1 MAGLTIRA
9 CHASQFTASRPLLR
23 TQSQY
28 TVAHTICIESFS
40 NIMSTQLPTNSD
52 LAWDLDEFNQA
63 DRAMEFVRQFE
74 TTLCVYSPSVEQIYS
89 TYNMYFP
96 EDWDRKLVI
105 LPDAGAFHDTY
116 YHIDRGAVTATGLNI
131 IPGQLIGKT
140 GLYLA
145 NVDENR
151 SLGKRQIPFEAG
163 LRTIMRSRPAAEPF
177 LPVLAKGD
185 LRELEQ
191 SWPVL
196 HLHRV
201 NPAKI
206 SHMSTLD
213 RTTLTNAITE
223 KLESLFLQQQKA
235 SQQAEVA

>member
-1 MAGLTIRA
+1 M
-9 CHASQFTASRPLLR
+9 
-23 TQSQY
+23 
-28 TVAHTICIESFS
+28 
-40 NIMSTQLPTNSD
+40 QLPANSD
-52 LAWDLDEFNQA
+52 LAWDLDDFNQA
-63 DRAMEFVRQFE
+63 SRAMDFVKQFE

-96 EDWDRKLVI
+96 DDWDRKLVI
-105 LPDAGAFHDTY
+105 LPDAGAFHDTFF
-116 YHIDRGAVTATGLNI
+116 HIDQTAVTATGLNI
-131 IPGQLIGKT
+131 IPGELIGKK

-151 SLGKRQIPFEAG
+151 SLGKRQVPFEAG
-163 LRTIMRSRPAAEPF
+163 LRAILAARPSNDPF

-201 NPAKI
+201 NPSKVN
-206 SHMSTLD
+206 HMSALD
-213 RTTLTNAITE
+213 RSTLAAAIAE
-223 KLESLFLQQQKA
+223 KLESLFIEQRRA
-235 SQQAEVA
+235 SQAA